1 MRTGDL
7 QTVHYYWMG
16 AAACGAVALWALY
29 RFFASM
35 RRDRL
40 LADTPL
46 AKIRSA
52 AQGYVKLFGRTAPA
66 NGTALAAP
74 LSSRPC
80 VWWRYNV
87 EQKFRNAK
95 GETRWESID
104 SGSSVDLFVLAESD
118 AQCLV
123 GPVNAEI
130 TPTMHD
136 VWYGVDPRPCGPPQP
151 SGLLH
156 SGDYR
161 YTESLLN
168 AGVQVSVCGELRSHS
183 EGSSSADAGAAA
195 LLKQWKQDQQGLL
208 ARFDANHDGR
218 IDATEWE
225 AVRQAAI
232 KEAQSQNLN
241 TPITRMSVI
250 SQPPNGEPFLIA
262 AMDDAHLVRR
272 EKVHAAL
279 YLCLGLLC
287 VVLCAVAIEHAHAL
301 GATPGANS
309 SRGLP
314 AGLVLWALAV
324 GFGGMLPRLLR
335 KFASK

>member
-1 MRTGDL
+1 MRNGDL
-7 QTVHYYWMG
+7 QAVHYYWMG
-16 AAACGAVALWALY
+16 AAICGAAALWALY

-46 AKIRSA
+46 VKIRSA

-104 SGSSVDLFVLAESD
+104 SGSSVDLFVLAETD

-136 VWYGVDPRPCGPPQP
+136 VWYGVDPRPRGPPHS

-161 YTESLLN
+161 YTESLLS

-183 EGSSSADAGAAA
+183 EGGSADAAAAA
-195 LLKQWKQDQQGLL
+195 LLRQWKQDQQGLL
-208 ARFDANHDGR
+208 ARFDVNHDGR

-232 KEAQSQNLN
+232 SEAQSQHLN
-241 TPITRMSVI
+241 SPITRMSVI
-250 SQPPNGEPFLIA
+250 SQPTNGEPFLIA

-272 EKVHAAL
+272 EKVHAVV
-279 YLCLGLLC
+279 YLGLGLLC
-287 VVLCAVAIEHAHAL
+287 VVLCALAIEHARAL
-301 GATPGANS
+301 GASTGANS
-309 SRGLP
+309 GRGAP
-314 AGLVLWALAV
+314 ALFVLWALAV
-324 GFGGMLPRLLR
+324 GFGSMVPRLLR

>member
-1 MRTGDL
+1 MRGDL
-7 QTVHYYWMG
+7 QAVHYYWL
-16 AAACGAVALWALY
+16 AAAVCGAVAVWALF
-29 RFFASM
+29 RCFSSL

-46 AKIRSA
+46 VKIRSA
-52 AQGYVKLFGRTAPA
+52 AQGYVKLCGRTAPV
-66 NGTALAAP
+66 NGTPLAAP

-80 VWWRYNV
+80 VWWRYEV

-104 SGSSVDLFVLAESD
+104 SGSSVDLFVLAETD

-130 TPTMHD
+130 TPTIHN
-136 VWYGVDPRPCGPPQP
+136 VWYGVDPRPNGPPGS

-156 SGDYR
+156 QGDYR

-183 EGSSSADAGAAA
+183 EGSDSEATAAEI
-195 LLKQWKQDQQGLL
+195 LNKWKHDQKTLL
-208 ARFDANHDGR
+208 ARFDLNHDGR
-218 IDATEWE
+218 IDAAEWE

-232 KEAQSQNLN
+232 TEAQSQALHA
-241 TPITRMSVI
+241 PITRMSVI
-250 SQPPNGEPFLIA
+250 SQPTNGEPFLVA

-272 EKVHAAL
+272 EKMRAAL
-279 YLCLGLLC
+279 YLCAGLMG
-287 VVLCAVAIEHAHAL
+287 VVGCAWAIEHARAL
-301 GATPGANS
+301 GAAAIGS
-309 SRGLP
+309 GRGLG
-314 AGLVLWALAV
+314 ALTVFAIWALAV
-324 GFGGMLPRLLR
+324 GFGGVAPRLLR
-335 KFASK
+335 RFSSK